1 MAMAARASHA
11 PAQRR
16 PTQGDPAGSQE
27 REWMSIYVDLLV
39 DVVRRHTLLES
50 QMLQKWFRFQ
60 MDDERERV
68 SSARAVG
75 HPIPEGII

>member
-60 MDDERERV
+60 MGDERERV
-68 SSARAVG
+68 SGARAVG